1 MGAHISM
8 AERKV
13 QDGPSRVL
21 VVDDHSVVRHGLALL
36 INNEHDLAVCG
47 EASDAGSAL
56 KAVEKLRP
64 DLIVVDIA
72 LGDTDGIE
80 LIKQINARWP
90 TTKLLALSM
99 HSENIYAERALK
111 AGANGYLMKEEA
123 PEEFLGALRQIL
135 SGEVFVSRRL
145 EKRWLQRMRNGSHSL
160 DRLPVETLTDR
171 ELAVLQLIGDGHPS
185 REIAE
190 SLNLSIKTIQSHQEH
205 IKQKLD
211 LANATELVR
220 FATLWVHRESGA

>member
-1 MGAHISM
+1 MV
-8 AERKV
+8 ERKV

-21 VVDDHSVVRHGLALL
+21 LVDDHAVVRHGLALL
-36 INNEHDLAVCG
+36 INNERDLTVCG

-56 KAVEKLRP
+56 KTAEKLQP
-64 DLIVVDIA
+64 DLVVVDIA

-80 LIKQINARWP
+80 LIKQMHARWP
-90 TTKLLALSM
+90 TTRVLALSM
-99 HSENIYAERALK
+99 HSENLYAERALQ

-123 PEEFLGALRQIL
+123 PQEFLRALRQIL
-135 SGEVFVSRRL
+135 SGEVFVSRQL
-145 EKRWLQRMRNGSHSL
+145 EKRWLQRMRSGSHNL
-160 DRLPVETLTDR
+160 DRTPVETLSDR

-190 SLNLSIKTIQSHQEH
+190 SLHLSIKTVQSHQEH
-205 IKQKLD
+205 IKQKLE

-220 FATLWVHRESGA
+220 FATLWVHRESGG